1 MNNYYAILASLGVAV
16 LLSPEITVLG
26 LVAASD
32 RKHPRTFAW
41 AFGIGTIIGLAF
53 ALVIGFLL
61 AQTHGSMP
69 EEHHQGTWVGF
80 TVRATI
86 ASALF
91 VVGMYRLVNAIR
103 NAAIE
108 KTPEQEERSLKH
120 RIVHWCKLK
129 FPAITKR
136 FDGSIDVS
144 TTERAIRW
152 GLLGFACDGLHPKI
166 FPIVTAAG
174 HEALQVSESSERV
187 IGIVMFAVIALI
199 PGLIPAV
206 VETVHPGVSARIK
219 ESFEHFMKRYGRLIS
234 AAFILAVAAF
244 VGNNARNDM
253 PGREPAE
260 VPAAP
265 TAVAPVSVEK
275 SPAAIPAPQ

>member
-1 MNNYYAILASLGVAV
+1 M
-16 LLSPEITVLG
+16 
-26 LVAASD
+26 
-32 RKHPRTFAW
+32 
-41 AFGIGTIIGLAF
+41 
-53 ALVIGFLL
+53 
-61 AQTHGSMP
+61 
-69 EEHHQGTWVGF
+69 
-80 TVRATI
+80 
-86 ASALF
+86 
-91 VVGMYRLVNAIR
+91 
-103 NAAIE
+103 
-108 KTPEQEERSLKH
+108 
-120 RIVHWCKLK
+120 
-129 FPAITKR
+129 
-136 FDGSIDVS
+136 
-144 TTERAIRW
+144 
-152 GLLGFACDGLHPKI
+152 
-166 FPIVTAAG
+166 TAAG

-265 TAVAPVSVEK
+265 AVVAPVAVEK

>member
-1 MNNYYAILASLGVAV
+1 MNNYYAILASLGAAV

-32 RKHPRTFAW
+32 RRHPRTYAW
-41 AFGIGTIIGLAF
+41 AFGIGTIVGLAF

-61 AQTHGSMP
+61 AQTHPSTP
-69 EEHHQGTWVGF
+69 QDHQSTWVGF
-80 TVRATI
+80 IVRTSI
-86 ASALF
+86 ASALL

-103 NAAIE
+103 NAPIE
-108 KTPEQEERSLKH
+108 KTPEQEERSWTH
-120 RIVHWCKLK
+120 RLGRWFKAT
-129 FPAITKR
+129 FPAIAKR
-136 FDGSIDVS
+136 FDGSIEIS
-144 TTERAIRW
+144 TTEHALRW
-152 GLLGFACDGLHPKI
+152 ALLGFACDGLHPKI

-174 HEALQVSESSERV
+174 HEALQVPESGERA

-206 VETVHPGVSARIK
+206 VETVHPGVSARLK
-219 ESFEHFMKRYGRLIS
+219 EAFESFMKRYGRLIS

-253 PGREPAE
+253 PGRESAE

-265 TAVAPVSVEK
+265 AAVAPAAAEK

>member
-1 MNNYYAILASLGVAV
+1 MNNYYAILASLGAAV

-41 AFGIGTIIGLAF
+41 AFGIGTIVGLAF

-61 AQTHGSMP
+61 AQTHGTTTH
-69 EEHHQGTWVGF
+69 EHQGTWLGF

-86 ASALF
+86 ASALL

-103 NAAIE
+103 NAPIE
-108 KTPEQEERSLKH
+108 KTPEQVERSFTH
-120 RIVHWCKLK
+120 RLGRWFQTT
-129 FPAITKR
+129 FPSIAKR
-136 FDGSIDVS
+136 FDGSIEIS
-144 TTERAIRW
+144 TTKRAIRW

-174 HEALQVSESSERV
+174 HEALQVSEPRERL

-206 VETVHPGVSARIK
+206 VETVHPGVSARLK
-219 ESFEHFMKRYGRLIS
+219 EVFESFMKRYGRLIT

-253 PGREPAE
+253 PGRESAE
-260 VPAAP
+260 VPAA
-265 TAVAPVSVEK
+265 VAPAAVEK